1 MGFLSILA
9 LAVGLAMDA
18 LAVSIAIGIGLGRV
32 TFRQN
37 FRLAFHFG
45 LFQFLMPVL
54 GWAAGMSV
62 ERWVAPFDHWI
73 ALGLLSF
80 IGGRMILGGLGKGGE
95 NGRPSDPTRG
105 VSLAVLS
112 LATSIDALAVG
123 LSLSFLRVGVWY
135 PAAVIGVVTAVITTL
150 GLHLGRPL
158 GARFGKRME
167 IVGGLVLIAIGVRI
181 VIAHL
186 FG

>member
-1 MGFLSILA
+1 MGFLAVLA
-9 LAVGLAMDA
+9 LAVGLSMDA
-18 LAVSIAIGIGLGRV
+18 LAVSIAIGISLGKV

-54 GWAAGMSV
+54 GWAAGMTV
-62 ERWVAPFDHWI
+62 ENWVAPFDHWL
-73 ALGLLSF
+73 AFGLLAF
-80 IGGRMILGGLGKGGE
+80 IGIRMMLGGLRKNGEDGGKT
-95 NGRPSDPTRG
+95 DPTRG
-105 VSLAVLS
+105 MSLAVLS
-112 LATSIDALAVG
+112 IATSIDALAVG
-123 LSLSFLRVGVWY
+123 LSLSFLQVGVWY
-135 PAAVIGVVTAVITTL
+135 PAAVIGVVTAAITTL

-181 VIAHL
+181 VMAHL
-186 FG
+186 LG